1 MIMTITLAPTFDL
14 TYHLDKVEMHEINR
28 VKSKHI
34 EPSGK
39 GINVSINLAEEG
51 HKTTAIAPIPDSPLG
66 NLWIEMAEEKFDV
79 RTSET
84 SKEIRINTSVVDA
97 QAVTKLNEKAAELAD
112 AEIVD
117 LVKVVRTE
125 AQATKPEWI
134 ALCGSV
140 HTSNADRIGQELKK
154 VVDETGAKFAVDC
167 SGDAFNTLL
176 GYKPDFIKPNRDEL
190 KELYPEMND
199 SKESY
204 IDHVKQ
210 LARRIDGTVLCTDG
224 AKVAYATNQI
234 DLLEIVPPTI
244 AGANNVGAGDASLAG
259 YLAAESSGSDFA
271 TAISTAMSWASA
283 ACQNPG
289 TAGLNLKAAKGA
301 AATITTLS

>member
-1 MIMTITLAPTFDL
+1 MIITITLAPTFDL
-14 TYHLDKVEMHEINR
+14 TYHLDKVDLHEINR
-28 VKSKHI
+28 VNSKHI

-51 HKTTAIAPIPDSPLG
+51 HATTAIAPIPDTPLG
-66 NLWIEMAEEKFDV
+66 DLWINMAEEKFTV
-79 RTSET
+79 RTSEA
-84 SKEIRINTSVVDA
+84 SKEIRINTSVVDKE
-97 QAVTKLNEKAAELAD
+97 AVTKLNEKAAELND
-112 AEIVD
+112 SEVED
-117 LVKVVRTE
+117 LIKVVRAE
-125 AQATKPEWI
+125 SINSHPQWI

-140 HTSNADRIGQELKK
+140 HTNNASKVGSELKK
-154 VVDETGAKFAVDC
+154 IADESGAKFAVDC
-167 SGDAFNTLL
+167 SGESMVTLL
-176 GYKPDFIKPNRDEL
+176 GFNPDFIKPNRDEL
-190 KELYPEMND
+190 KELYPDMNETKD
-199 SKESY
+199 SY
-204 IDHVKQ
+204 IDHVKK
-210 LARRIDGTVLCTDG
+210 LAARIDGTVLCTDG
-224 AKVAYATNQI
+224 AKVAYATNQK

-301 AATITTLS
+301 PATITKLS